1 MKFFDLNR
9 FMKKPGGN
17 NMITLK
23 EIAEIAGVSI
33 ATVSNAIHG
42 KMDEV
47 SPATAEK
54 IQKIVEEYQY
64 IPNISARNL
73 ASNRSKIIGVVLR
86 SYYGQKNNRFQDS
99 FISELLGS
107 IENYARERGY
117 YVMVYTAHDIQKL
130 RNYIMSWNMDGLI
143 MVGFIDGEIYS
154 IQAAYKRPMAIID
167 VYDYFDVENCISIG
181 LEDREGMYNIIQY
194 ILSCGH
200 KKIAFVSDKDNNVDH
215 ERYLGYQRAMCKAGI
230 EVGKMDFIRVI
241 PTNENKIANMDEI
254 YQRSF
259 EYTALACVS
268 DHYAALILNELQDRG
283 RKVPEDISITG
294 FDDSDEAQIVRPALT
309 TVRQNIAEKG
319 KMAVEKLCDMIEDP
333 EKREYKNITFTTE
346 LVVRNSVKK
355 MSG

>member
-1 MKFFDLNR
+1 
-9 FMKKPGGN
+9 
-17 NMITLK
+17 MITLK

-355 MSG
+355 KNG